1 MTNTKTKKA
10 MSMADE
16 DAAFFRN
23 AYKNDPKARAAMDK
37 EGIVPPGVK
46 KTAEKKQAAAK
57 KGGKK

>member
-1 MTNTKTKKA
+1 MANTKKKQV
-10 MSMADE
+10 SMADE

-37 EGIVPPGVK
+37 EGAVPPGVK
-46 KTAEKKQAAAK
+46 KPAAK

>member
-1 MTNTKTKKA
+1 MANTKTKKVL
-10 MSMADE
+10 SMADE

-37 EGIVPPGVK
+37 EGAVPPGVK
-46 KTAEKKQAAAK
+46 KTTAK

>member
-1 MTNTKTKKA
+1 MANTKGKKA

-16 DAAFFRN
+16 DEAFFRN

-37 EGIVPPGVK
+37 EGAAPTGAK
-46 KTAEKKQAAAK
+46 KTAVKKQAATK